1 MRDEDKSK
9 EQLIEELSALR
20 RQVVQLQEA
29 SDAETGRPG
38 DGLREDAARL
48 RAILD
53 TTVDGMITIDEDRT
67 VQSFNR
73 AAERIFGY
81 AASEVIG
88 RNVNM
93 LMPSPYREN
102 HDGYVKNYLRT
113 GIAKIIG
120 VGREVKGQ
128 RKDGSTFPLYLA
140 VSEVRVGERRL
151 FTGILRDISELK
163 QATEEMRS
171 LARFPDEN
179 PFPTLRAARD
189 GTLLYANASS
199 ELLLQTWGCEVG
211 GRLPDPWRSIVS
223 ESLSS
228 GMNREIEV
236 QCGNTVYSLALTP
249 VLNADDVNIYGRDIT
264 ERKRAGE
271 ALRQSEQ
278 KHRVLVQ
285 SSSDAILMVDTD
297 RNIISFNRAFLDLF
311 GFRWEEVEGRSTRI
325 LHPSEESFLSFSD
338 EAFPAIESTGSFR
351 TEWLLA
357 RKDGSIFPVEE
368 TMAAVRNPNGSL
380 RGFVAVIRDIAERK
394 STEEE
399 LKAHRERLE
408 EMVTERTRDL
418 ETAQKALIQKEK
430 LKTLGAIA
438 AELAHEIRNPL
449 MSIGGFARRLKDKC
463 PRCNEVE
470 IILSESNRLEKIL
483 DRIKSYL
490 NPVEMR
496 PQECSVNEIM
506 GECLGLLSSELNNE
520 GVSLD
525 VNLPSG
531 LSFAYADPGILI
543 QVLINIIKSAT
554 KVIKKGGVLAINNF
568 ETEQNVHIE
577 VRAPIERTIT
587 NPEDVYLPFSEDER
601 GISVP
606 LCFKLLMD
614 MRGTLSFRQEEGS
627 AVFSIALPKAFGSL
641 LDIGEAAD

>member
-1 MRDEDKSK
+1 MREEDKSK

-20 RQVVQLQEA
+20 RQVARLEA
-29 SDAETGRPG
+29 SDREMGRNRE
-38 DGLREDAARL
+38 GLREDAARL
-48 RAILD
+48 QAILD
-53 TTVDGMITIDEDRT
+53 TTVDGMITIDEERI

-120 VGREVKGQ
+120 IGREVKGR

-151 FTGILRDISELK
+151 FAGILRDISELE
-163 QATEEMRS
+163 QAIEEIRS
-171 LARFPDEN
+171 VARFPDEN

-199 ELLLQTWGCEVG
+199 ELLLQTWGCKVG
-211 GRLPDPWRSIVS
+211 EPLPDPWRSIVS
-223 ESLSS
+223 ESLGS
-228 GMNREIEV
+228 GMNREIEAP
-236 QCGNTVYSLALTP
+236 CGNTVYSLALTP
-249 VLNADDVNIYGRDIT
+249 ILNADDVNIYGRDIT
-264 ERKRAGE
+264 ERKRAEE

-285 SSSDAILMVDTD
+285 SSSDAILLVDTE
-297 RNIISFNRAFLDLF
+297 RKIISFNRAFLDLF

-325 LHPSEESFLSFSD
+325 LHPSEESFLSFAD
-338 EAFPAIESTGSFR
+338 EAFPTIERTGSFR

-357 RKDGSIFPVEE
+357 RKDGAIFPVEE
-368 TMAAVRNPNGSL
+368 TMASVRNPDGSI
-380 RGFVAVIRDIAERK
+380 RGFVAVIRDITERK
-394 STEEE
+394 RAEDE
-399 LKAHRERLE
+399 LKVHREHLE

-463 PRCNEVE
+463 PRYNEVE

-554 KVIKKGGVLAINNF
+554 KVIRKGEVLAINNF

-577 VRAPIERTIT
+577 VRAPIEGTIT
-587 NPEDVYLPFSEDER
+587 NPEDIYLPFSEDEK
-601 GISVP
+601 GIAVP

-614 MRGTLSFRQEEGS
+614 MKGTLSFRQEGGN
-627 AVFSIALPKAFGSL
+627 AVFSIVLPKAFGSL